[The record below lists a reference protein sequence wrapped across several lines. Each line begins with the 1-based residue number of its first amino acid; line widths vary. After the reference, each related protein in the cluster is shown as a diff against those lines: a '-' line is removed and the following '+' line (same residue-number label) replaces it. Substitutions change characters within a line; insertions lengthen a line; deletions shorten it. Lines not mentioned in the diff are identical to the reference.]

1 MQQQLVF
8 NRSRLRVKGF
18 GDSVGDQLRI
28 LIIHIGD
35 HDEVLAAAVLGEDIA
50 EAEGM
55 LGDRL

>member
-18 GDSVGDQLRI
+18 GDSAGDQFRV

-35 HDEVLAAAVLGEDIA
+35 HDEVLAAAVLGEDLFSA
-50 EAEGM
+50 
-55 LGDRL
+55 R